1 MKIKILTSEVKD
13 KKTRVKEILRENMEL
28 TKNIFKE
35 NGINTKQD
43 IARLTKSQSVKNRLY
58 PLTTTRKN
66 SIASLSKYETQ
77 RTSTTMSDKMLFK

>member
-43 IARLTKSQSVKNRLY
+43 IARLTKS
-58 PLTTTRKN
+58 
-66 SIASLSKYETQ
+66 
-77 RTSTTMSDKMLFK
+77 